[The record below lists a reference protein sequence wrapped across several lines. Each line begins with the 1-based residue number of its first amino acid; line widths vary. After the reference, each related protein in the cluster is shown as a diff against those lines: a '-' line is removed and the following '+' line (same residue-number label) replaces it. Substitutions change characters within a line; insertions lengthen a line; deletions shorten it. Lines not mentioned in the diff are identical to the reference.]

1 MAIFEVI
8 KKSWNEYRIHFK
20 NISLIM
26 ILLAVI
32 PALILGGVIL
42 AVAFNNGLWNNV
54 VSYMSLEESK
64 STNNFN
70 LDLEGQQ
77 AELSEK
83 IWDSFRPVA
92 LTALIL
98 LVPYWLVNVFAI
110 LCLFVIAS
118 HSTRQKFRNILK
130 ESKSRYWKFVGT
142 FVLFFAVFLLALI
155 LSVLIISILSKISI
169 VIGILSI
176 LIIFLLIIWVS
187 IKFILTPYFL
197 VYEKRKILDSYS
209 ASWKSVRGK
218 WWYIFASVLLFLL
231 IGLIIKILAEL
242 ILLII
247 GIPVTSLFAFDTLK
261 EILYSPAFI
270 TWTITRQ
277 VIEHIISSI
286 VILPL
291 LIFFSK
297 NLYKEI
303 KNK

>member
-187 IKFILTPYFL
+187 IKFIL
-197 VYEKRKILDSYS
+197 
-209 ASWKSVRGK
+209 
-218 WWYIFASVLLFLL
+218 